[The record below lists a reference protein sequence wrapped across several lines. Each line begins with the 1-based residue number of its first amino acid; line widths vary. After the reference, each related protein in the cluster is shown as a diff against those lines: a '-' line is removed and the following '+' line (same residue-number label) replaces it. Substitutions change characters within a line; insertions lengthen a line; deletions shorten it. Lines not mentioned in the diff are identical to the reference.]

1 MSHPTGRRLP
11 GALGYRVVITGQP
24 DIDCTFSATLRD
36 RRKAGIEGMTSGAG
50 AMVATAMRVVNAVPY
65 VVAAEPGLLSSV
77 DLPLTI
83 PRGAFNPA

>member
-1 MSHPTGRRLP
+1 M
-11 GALGYRVVITGQP
+11 ITGQP
-24 DIDCTFSATLRD
+24 DIDCTMSATLRD

-65 VVAAEPGLLSSV
+65 VVAARPGLLSSV

-83 PRGAFNPA
+83 PRNAFG